1 MMKQIVVTWNLGKGS
16 RQLRKLLVT
25 GRMFALLSLGS
36 MVMVLVIGV
45 GAIVQQKAA
54 SSPVSSMKGFAANVS
69 GGLFSDMLAMEM
81 PGTGTEDTEASISG
95 KQISSFLVR
104 LLTDINP
111 DDPKSLLAG
120 EYPGLKSDDTVLL
133 RPGSVDETF
142 IDPGD
147 HGPIAAVDENEVLPS
162 ESGTSPDNGTGDGSG
177 RPDPGAG
184 EDFSPEDGGTAAPP
198 ADKPVK
204 PDTAAKPT
212 TGKKKVVFIY
222 HSHNRESWYPEL
234 KSGAKDPSSAT
245 KNVTLLGKRLKQK
258 LEEEGVGATTS
269 SADYPTAIK
278 KYNWALSYKYSK
290 QTVTEAMASNDQ
302 LKFFFD
308 LHRDSLRK
316 KNTTITIK
324 GLPYARVYFVIG
336 HANPNWRKNESF
348 ANRIHDA
355 LEKDYP
361 GLSKGILGKTTASG
375 NGEYNQSISPG
386 SILIEI
392 GGVDNTLEES
402 YRTIDA
408 LAKVI
413 SELYWDAEKVSKP
426 IAS

>member
-1 MMKQIVVTWNLGKGS
+1 MKQVVVTWNLAKGS
-16 RQLRKLLVT
+16 RNLRKLLVT

-36 MVMVLVIGV
+36 MIMVIVIGV

-81 PGTGTEDTEASISG
+81 PGSGSSERETSISG
-95 KQISSFLVR
+95 KQVGAFLVR

-120 EYPGLKSDDTVLL
+120 EYPGLKTEDTVLL
-133 RPGSVDETF
+133 RPGSVAEEF
-142 IDPGD
+142 VEPGD
-147 HGPIAAVDENEVLPS
+147 HGPIGAATQNEDQSGPS
-162 ESGTSPDNGTGDGSG
+162 SDGSG

-184 EDFSPEDGGTAAPP
+184 EDRSTDDEGSAAPP
-198 ADKPVK
+198 ASPPSTPPADNPAK

-212 TGKKKVVFIY
+212 TGKDKVVFIY
-222 HSHNRESWYPEL
+222 HSHNRESWFPEL
-234 KSGAKDPSSAT
+234 KSSAKDPTSST
-245 KNVTLLGKRLKQK
+245 KNITLLGKRLKLK

-269 SADYPTAIK
+269 STDYPTAIK

-290 QTVTEAMASNDQ
+290 NTVKEAMASNDR

-316 KNTTITIK
+316 KNTTITIEGK
-324 GLPYARVYFVIG
+324 SYARVYFVVG
-336 HANPNWRKNESF
+336 QANPNWRKNEKF
-348 ANRIHDA
+348 ASSIHDA
-355 LEKDYP
+355 LEKKYP

-375 NGEYNQSISPG
+375 NGEYNQSLAPD

-413 SELYWDAEKVSKP
+413 ADLYWDAEKVSEP
-426 IAS
+426 VAS